1 MVVLP
6 FYRAIRMQIFG
17 RIFMDSFG
25 INNEI
30 LCTQVYT
37 WKNDTSLREWRGGW
51 RMMEEVNSTMIYY
64 KNIL

>member
-37 WKNDTSLREWRGGW
+37 WKNDTSLREWRGG
-51 RMMEEVNSTMIYY
+51 
-64 KNIL
+64 